1 VTPTLVAVVCMYLV
15 LITPSELLQ
24 FYYYAVRPE
33 TVELFNTVIVAANVL
48 VTGNFAFNFVLYC
61 IDDASRSPH
70 SLESNP
76 EVWQGQI
83 GKSGGCSRIPT
94 YKGGGKTQ
102 PERSTTQHS
111 VVTMVEKVGPTASIV
126 DAFQRPPSLQSNPEV
141 WQVQIGKS
149 DVTPWVVPHAYV

>member
-61 IDDASRSPH
+61 IDDASRSP
-70 SLESNP
+70 
-76 EVWQGQI
+76 
-83 GKSGGCSRIPT
+83 
-94 YKGGGKTQ
+94 
-102 PERSTTQHS
+102 
-111 VVTMVEKVGPTASIV
+111 
-126 DAFQRPPSLQSNPEV
+126 PSLPIKPRSMARSIR
-141 WQVQIGKS
+141 QVG
-149 DVTPWVVPHAYV
+149 WVLPHTYV